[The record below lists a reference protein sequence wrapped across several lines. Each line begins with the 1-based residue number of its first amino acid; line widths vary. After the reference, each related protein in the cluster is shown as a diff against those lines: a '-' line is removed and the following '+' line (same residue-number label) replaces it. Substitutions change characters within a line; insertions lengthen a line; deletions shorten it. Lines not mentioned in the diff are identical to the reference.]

1 MDNQLKRDYEREV
14 LFYQD
19 ELSRAIREKII
30 IQSMLDEAL
39 SELDRL
45 NKEEKEEK

>member
-1 MDNQLKRDYEREV
+1 MDNQLKRNYEKEV

-30 IQSMLDEAL
+30 VQSMLDEAL
-39 SELDRL
+39 AELDKF
-45 NKEEKEEK
+45 NKEEK

>member
-14 LFYQD
+14 LFYQE

-30 IQSMLDEAL
+30 VQSMLNEAL
-39 SELDRL
+39 AELDKF
-45 NKEEKEEK
+45 NKEEK